1 MREQTDKQ
9 LADLHLAYA
18 RAFEGEAGRLVLA
31 DLSRQGFLH
40 ETSFSPDPQRAAF
53 NEGRRSLAL
62 HIGRMI
68 GGPEPRRQAEPN
80 GPSDPSGPGANGLG
94 RR

>member
-1 MREQTDKQ
+1 MRGQTDEH

-31 DLSRQGFLH
+31 DLARQGFLH

-62 HIGRMI
+62 HIDRMVQ
-68 GGPEPRRQAEPN
+68 GSTPRRTAEP
-80 GPSDPSGPGANGLG
+80 DKPGAP
-94 RR
+94 